1 MASIHH
7 LVKRPKS
14 SIYHFRASIPT
25 DLHNH
30 LSKKQF
36 EISLK
41 TGIFRIAQ
49 SKARRLHHRYEELL
63 NSYRSGSMPELTI
76 SLVKELLREE
86 LAKMYRHSE
95 YIYTQTNRFN
105 PEAVSSALAQ
115 VDKEETRFR
124 QQLSADYHQAIGEID
139 EKIEALLQAHGLNA
153 SDKSSKEYLN
163 LRNSLL
169 ELKQQGFQ
177 RRRALLKG
185 EIESSWNL
193 LNTVESEV
201 PESGIIQS
209 AAEPSSQHAP
219 QPEPPSASTPA
230 ESLPSVLQNFI
241 RMRKLGNDE
250 FSPKRISTY
259 ESVVATLTE
268 VCGTKSMESY
278 TKADARQFLDT
289 LTRLPSNRHKRPQY
303 REQTIAEILKMSDVE
318 PMSATTVNNQ
328 LSVIT
333 ALFNWALQQGYVS
346 SNIFTGMKLK
356 QKRLARDER
365 DAFSDEELK
374 KIFNL
379 KRLEQ
384 ESLKKDKPAFYWV
397 PLLGLYTGA
406 RLNELCQ
413 LHLTDVAQEGDIWYL
428 DINDDTE
435 DKRLKNLS
443 SKRVIPLHPHL
454 IQLGFIEFVQRQ
466 KQQKLLRVFSHL
478 NPQRDGYTK
487 NVSRFFNV
495 RWLPLVGVK
504 TKKNNF
510 HSLRHTFTTKLK
522 QALVPEQI
530 ASSFT
535 GHSEQSITYSR
546 YGKEM
551 SLKTLHEAISQVKFL

>member
-1 MASIHH
+1 
-7 LVKRPKS
+7 
-14 SIYHFRASIPT
+14 
-25 DLHNH
+25 
-30 LSKKQF
+30 
-36 EISLK
+36 
-41 TGIFRIAQ
+41 
-49 SKARRLHHRYEELL
+49 
-63 NSYRSGSMPELTI
+63 
-76 SLVKELLREE
+76 
-86 LAKMYRHSE
+86 
-95 YIYTQTNRFN
+95 
-105 PEAVSSALAQ
+105 
-115 VDKEETRFR
+115 
-124 QQLSADYHQAIGEID
+124 
-139 EKIEALLQAHGLNA
+139 
-153 SDKSSKEYLN
+153 
-163 LRNSLL
+163 
-169 ELKQQGFQ
+169 
-177 RRRALLKG
+177 
-185 EIESSWNL
+185 
-193 LNTVESEV
+193 
-201 PESGIIQS
+201 
-209 AAEPSSQHAP
+209 
-219 QPEPPSASTPA
+219 
-230 ESLPSVLQNFI
+230 
-241 RMRKLGNDE
+241 
-250 FSPKRISTY
+250 
-259 ESVVATLTE
+259 
-268 VCGTKSMESY
+268 
-278 TKADARQFLDT
+278 
-289 LTRLPSNRHKRPQY
+289 
-303 REQTIAEILKMSDVE
+303 
-318 PMSATTVNNQ
+318 MSATTVNNQ

-454 IQLGFIEFVQRQ
+454 IQLGFIEFVQSQ

-551 SLKTLHEAISQVKFL
+551 SLQTLHEAISQVKFL

>member
-1 MASIHH
+1 M
-7 LVKRPKS
+7 
-14 SIYHFRASIPT
+14 
-25 DLHNH
+25 
-30 LSKKQF
+30 
-36 EISLK
+36 
-41 TGIFRIAQ
+41 
-49 SKARRLHHRYEELL
+49 
-63 NSYRSGSMPELTI
+63 
-76 SLVKELLREE
+76 
-86 LAKMYRHSE
+86 
-95 YIYTQTNRFN
+95 
-105 PEAVSSALAQ
+105 
-115 VDKEETRFR
+115 
-124 QQLSADYHQAIGEID
+124 
-139 EKIEALLQAHGLNA
+139 
-153 SDKSSKEYLN
+153 
-163 LRNSLL
+163 
-169 ELKQQGFQ
+169 
-177 RRRALLKG
+177 
-185 EIESSWNL
+185 
-193 LNTVESEV
+193 
-201 PESGIIQS
+201 
-209 AAEPSSQHAP
+209 
-219 QPEPPSASTPA
+219 
-230 ESLPSVLQNFI
+230 LQNFI

-250 FSPKRISTY
+250 FSPKRIGTY
-259 ESVVATLTE
+259 ENVVATLTE
-268 VCGTKSMESY
+268 VCGTKSIENY

-328 LSVIT
+328 LSAIT

-413 LHLTDVAQEGDIWYL
+413 LHLSDVAQEGDIWYL

-435 DKRLKNLS
+435 DKRLKTLS
-443 SKRVIPLHPHL
+443 SKRVTPLHPHL
-454 IQLGFIEFVQRQ
+454 IELGFIEFVKSQ

-478 NPQRDGYTK
+478 KQQRDGYTK

-530 ASSFT
+530 ADSFT
-535 GHSEQSITYSR
+535 GRTEQSITYGR

-551 SLKTLHEAISQVKFL
+551 SLKTLHEVISQVKFL